1 MIGELYGTM
10 VAVRTNKD
18 RIAQMPIDTKRPLL
32 SDSQLEAI
40 VVAAD
45 IQEVRR

>member
-1 MIGELYGTM
+1 MVGELYATM
-10 VAVRTNKD
+10 VAVQTNKH

-40 VVAAD
+40 VVAAY